1 MNISVFPYSDFL
13 INCIEEKTKVYNSPP
28 NIDMGETKRRRTII
42 VLVSLY
48 VKRETRHVSLYSC
61 NQRRANRMHISLLL

>member
-1 MNISVFPYSDFL
+1 
-13 INCIEEKTKVYNSPP
+13 
-28 NIDMGETKRRRTII
+28 MGETKRRRTII

-61 NQRRANRMHISLLL
+61 NQRRANRMYISLLL